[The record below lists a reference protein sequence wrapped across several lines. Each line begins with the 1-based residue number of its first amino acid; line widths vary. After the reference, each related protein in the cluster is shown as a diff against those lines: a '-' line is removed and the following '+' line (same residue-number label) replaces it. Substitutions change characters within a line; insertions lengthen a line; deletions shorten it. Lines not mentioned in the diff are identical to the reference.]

1 MSITLYNYKIDINL
15 IRVKVH
21 IHMNKDYWLF
31 CFVNADGYYKIGK
44 TTNVSRRVKQLKKEG
59 PYVICFAKK
68 TENANSKVKIIH
80 SLLIKYRSDKGLFEI
95 KNINTIKQLFDLVE
109 GRWYDHTVDDR
120 EQKPGFDKEV
130 CNEEMI
136 RQYLNERKRQSMID
150 EHFKMGG
157 SHI

>member
-1 MSITLYNYKIDINL
+1 
-15 IRVKVH
+15 
-21 IHMNKDYWLF
+21 
-31 CFVNADGYYKIGK
+31 
-44 TTNVSRRVKQLKKEG
+44 
-59 PYVICFAKK
+59 
-68 TENANSKVKIIH
+68 
-80 SLLIKYRSDKGLFEI
+80 LIKYRSDKGLFEI